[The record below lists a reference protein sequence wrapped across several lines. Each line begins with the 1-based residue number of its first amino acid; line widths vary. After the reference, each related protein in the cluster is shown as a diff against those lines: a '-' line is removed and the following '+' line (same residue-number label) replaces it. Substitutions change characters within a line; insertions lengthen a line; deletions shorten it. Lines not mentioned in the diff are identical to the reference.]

1 MKLILP
7 LGTEEPSEGFQT
19 RLPWLDLH
27 FRMTSVAKE
36 GRKVRSMGGSRQQTI
51 KGLVCSSAKA
61 GCEDGEIW
69 WRETRQYLGIG
80 EE

>member
-1 MKLILP
+1 M
-7 LGTEEPSEGFQT
+7 
-19 RLPWLDLH
+19 
-27 FRMTSVAKE
+27 AKE